1 MPSLTPATDYP
12 ETDYLEADYIDAVK
26 QAMAK
31 AYAPYS
37 NYPVGAL
44 IVTADGQT
52 FAGANVENASYPE
65 GNCAETAAIAAMVM
79 AGQQRIQKIYI
90 MSQDEQG
97 ATPCGGCRQR
107 IREFAGNNTPVI
119 LCSPKGVQKR
129 LPLAELLPHAFG
141 PEFLI

>member
-1 MPSLTPATDYP
+1 MMSDQPKTQT
-12 ETDYLEADYIDAVK
+12 TEAKLIEGAK

-44 IVTADGQT
+44 VVTQDGQT
-52 FAGANVENASYPE
+52 FVGCNVENASYPE
-65 GNCAETAAIAAMVM
+65 GHCAETAAIAAMVM
-79 AGQQRIQKIYI
+79 AGQQRIQSIYI

-107 IREFAGNNTPVI
+107 IREFADNDTPVF

-129 LPLAELLPHAFG
+129 LQLSDLLPHAFG